1 MLAKSQPSMVSTA
14 RSTTACRVSTALPA
28 ANRARAVS
36 EKLAVSSEVRSSVVP
51 ERSALT
57 MASSIVKWMF
67 RRELYRALS

>member
-1 MLAKSQPSMVSTA
+1 MTRCLLAIETSCDETA
-14 RSTTACRVSTALPA
+14 A
-28 ANRARAVS
+28 AVIS
-36 EKLAVSSEVRSSVVP
+36 ETFEVRSSVVP